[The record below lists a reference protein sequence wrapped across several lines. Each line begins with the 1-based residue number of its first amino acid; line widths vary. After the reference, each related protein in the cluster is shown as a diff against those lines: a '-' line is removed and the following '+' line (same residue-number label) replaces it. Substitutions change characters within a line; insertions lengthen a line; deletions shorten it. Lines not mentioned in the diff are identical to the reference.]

1 MSFTQRAKTPKNTKI
16 KFLATSQNHYN
27 SFNNA
32 NLSSIREKIKKKS
45 YNLNYNIFRPNSS
58 KYNTFLKSSAP
69 FKYCNNIN
77 NKDSLVVYYNGGPRK
92 QFCPLITRENLSQ
105 YLKNRS
111 TSFRFKRPCGCYSN
125 VYSSKYMQEYQYPNY
140 ERKEHYDTFCK
151 ENNLPNICD
160 NENIRHSK
168 GFMSPQI
175 STRKNGKITYK
186 LKGNLDDDKYRI
198 NTESNNYTNNKNI
211 EVQEQVEKKEK
222 EEINDLEYEEKRGD
236 INEKKEEEESNDLN
250 NEKNQKKKYNIF
262 NIRPRRRFHKVQ
274 IFNNCK
280 PFLVDDFKDYGYY
293 E

>member
-45 YNLNYNIFRPNSS
+45 YNLNYNNFRPNSS

-125 VYSSKYMQEYQYPNY
+125 VYSSKYIQEYQYPNY
-140 ERKEHYDTFCK
+140 ERKEHYNTFCK

-175 STRKNGKITYK
+175 LTRKNGKITYK

-198 NTESNNYTNNKNI
+198 NTESNNYTKNKNI

-222 EEINDLEYEEKRGD
+222 EEINDLEYEEKQGD

>member
-45 YNLNYNIFRPNSS
+45 YNLNYNNFRPNSS

-125 VYSSKYMQEYQYPNY
+125 VYSSKYIQEYQYPNY
-140 ERKEHYDTFCK
+140 ERKEHYNTFCK

-175 STRKNGKITYK
+175 LTRKNGKITYK

-198 NTESNNYTNNKNI
+198 NTESNNYTKNKNI

-222 EEINDLEYEEKRGD
+222 EEINDLEYEEKQGD

-250 NEKNQKKKYNIF
+250 NENNQKKKYKIF

>member
-45 YNLNYNIFRPNSS
+45 YNLNYNNFRPNSS

-125 VYSSKYMQEYQYPNY
+125 YYSSKYSQDYQYPNY
-140 ERKEHYDTFCK
+140 ERKEHYNTFYK

-160 NENIRHSK
+160 NENIRHSNR
-168 GFMSPQI
+168 FMSPQI
-175 STRKNGKITYK
+175 SSRNNEKITYK

-198 NTESNNYTNNKNI
+198 NTESNNYTKNNAN
-211 EVQEQVEKKEK
+211 EVQEQVEKKE
-222 EEINDLEYEEKRGD
+222 ENNDVEYEEKQEN
-236 INEKKEEEESNDLN
+236 INEKKEEEQSNDLN
-250 NEKNQKKKYNIF
+250 NENNHKKKYNIF

>member
-45 YNLNYNIFRPNSS
+45 YNLNYNNFRPNSS

-125 VYSSKYMQEYQYPNY
+125 VYSSKYIQEYQYPNY
-140 ERKEHYDTFCK
+140 ERKEHYNTFCK

-175 STRKNGKITYK
+175 LTRKNGKITYK

-198 NTESNNYTNNKNI
+198 NTESNNYTKNKNI

-222 EEINDLEYEEKRGD
+222 EEINDLEYEEKQGD

-250 NEKNQKKKYNIF
+250 NEKNITFLTLDKEEDFIKYKYLKIINLF
-262 NIRPRRRFHKVQ
+262 
-274 IFNNCK
+274 
-280 PFLVDDFKDYGYY
+280 
-293 E
+293 